1 MGRHFIIDNLCVYNT
16 IYLYIK
22 RYRMTDFYGYNF
34 TLMDSGGLGAI
45 LHDVLLANIYAIHN
59 NLTLCFTEEGYT
71 IPRLNGSIS
80 DTDIPDK
87 VWHSY
92 FKSFHIVKQ
101 RECKGEWPAY
111 LPNTVAPSD
120 WPMDKYAAVLQSIC
134 DFDPDVEKEIN
145 EMVAK
150 TPFNSTT
157 DIVLHIR
164 MTFKKLIE
172 TNLFLPIDIHIREC
186 EFALSKLTGQ
196 TNRIYICTDN
206 QPLCYEIKEY
216 FATKQVDVVWDTTEP
231 IEPLQPIR
239 WSGKLSKTLAQ
250 QELMIAF
257 KNLFIMKHA
266 KYLIGG
272 RHSYFFR
279 IGELLHYP
287 LESVNIQ
294 DSDTFGIAPYSP
306 VKHLVRPY
314 YKRAYPFLINHSIIT
329 EDSLQIYKE
338 IYDKDHIVTIPNF
351 MLPEF
356 LSAIRNELDTL
367 KWWNYAIKCSN
378 KAPEYFSDL
387 LDPGIR
393 TKQELA
399 CADLSSRLFA
409 YRFKRSVGGHYATC
423 YCVECRLC
431 DTVKSFPVTDILSK
445 IVGCRDM
452 VANEVF
458 LSNYG
463 KDDFLNIHH
472 DKNKGD
478 IAVTFSLSYDWDPTY
493 GGILHFVD
501 SDKNIYKSISPKLGS
516 INIFRVTPGT
526 GIDHFVSSVN
536 VDKNRYMISAWYK
549 FI

>member
-1 MGRHFIIDNLCVYNT
+1 
-16 IYLYIK
+16 
-22 RYRMTDFYGYNF
+22 MTEVYGYNF
-34 TLMDSGGLGAI
+34 TLRNSGGLGAI
-45 LHDVLLANIYAIHN
+45 LHDVMNAQIYAIHN
-59 NLTLCFTEEGYT
+59 NLTLCFIEEGYN

-92 FKSFHIVKQ
+92 FNSFPIVKQ
-101 RECKGEWPAY
+101 NECKGEWPKY
-111 LPNTVAPSD
+111 LPNTAAPSD
-120 WPMDKYAAVLQSIC
+120 WSMDKYASVIQSIC
-134 DFDPDVEKEIN
+134 DFVPDVEKEIN

-150 TPFNSTT
+150 TPFDSTT

-164 MTFKKLIE
+164 MTVEKLLE
-172 TNLFLPIDIHIREC
+172 KNVFLPVDTYIREC

-196 TNRIYICTDN
+196 KNRIYICTDN
-206 QPLCYEIKEY
+206 QPLCYKIKEY
-216 FATKQVDVVWDTTEP
+216 FANKNIDVVWDTTEP
-231 IEPLQPIR
+231 LEPLQPIR

-250 QELMIAF
+250 QETMMAF
-257 KNLFIMKHA
+257 KNLIIMKRA

-294 DSDTFGIAPYSP
+294 DSDKFGIAPYSA
-306 VKHLVRPY
+306 VKYLVRPY
-314 YKRAYPFLINHSIIT
+314 YKRAYPLFINDSSIT
-329 EDSLQIYKE
+329 ENALQRYKD
-338 IYDKDHIVTIPNF
+338 IYDKEHIVTIPDF
-351 MLPEF
+351 ISQELLTE
-356 LSAIRNELDTL
+356 LRSQLDTF
-367 KWWNYAIKCSN
+367 KWWVYAIKCSN

-387 LDPGIR
+387 LDPVIR

-399 CADLSSRLFA
+399 YADLSSRTFA
-409 YRFKRSVGGHYATC
+409 YRFKRTLGGHYATC
-423 YCVECRLC
+423 SCVECRLC
-431 DTVKSFPVTDILSK
+431 DTVKSFPVTDMLSK

-452 VANEVF
+452 VANEIF

-472 DKNKGD
+472 DKDKGD
-478 IAVTFSLSYDWDPTY
+478 IAVTFSLSYDWNPTY

-501 SDKNIYKSISPKLGS
+501 SDKNIYKSISPTLGS

-526 GIDHFVSSVN
+526 GIDHFVSSVT